1 MQLLQAST
9 NDRVRIRV
17 SLYKEEV
24 GDSFYLIKK
33 YLKIEPIS
41 ILTPHVIVVC
51 LICVTILFLIIAA
64 ITHY

>member
-1 MQLLQAST
+1 MVGKESVQLLQAST
-9 NDRVRIRV
+9 NARVRIRV

-41 ILTPHVIVVC
+41 ILTP
-51 LICVTILFLIIAA
+51 LLLLCVSSVSL
-64 ITHY
+64 YSS